1 MTAFFV
7 ARRKVGETWR
17 AAVAARSSALG
28 LQTSCLTS
36 FEAYL
41 TAGKQDFEAAYLALR
56 DHRVGSR
63 QEPPR
68 IQESTKGTSAQRNRA
83 GLPKGSGPED
93 GATSEARAN
102 PAPFARH
109 MRRHIPRY

>member
-17 AAVAARSSALG
+17 AAVIARSSALG

-56 DHRVGSR
+56 DHSGLWSIGETEDPSST
-63 QEPPR
+63 QPP
-68 IQESTKGTSAQRNRA
+68 IQDA
-83 GLPKGSGPED
+83 
-93 GATSEARAN
+93 
-102 PAPFARH
+102 
-109 MRRHIPRY
+109 